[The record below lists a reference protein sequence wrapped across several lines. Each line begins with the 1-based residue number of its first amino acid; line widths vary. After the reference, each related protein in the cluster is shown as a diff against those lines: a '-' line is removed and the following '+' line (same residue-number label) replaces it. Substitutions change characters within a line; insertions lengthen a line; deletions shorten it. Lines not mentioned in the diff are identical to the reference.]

1 MKGRDTMNQIVIGQF
16 IALKRK
22 EKNLTQ
28 GQLAEILN
36 ISNKTISKWETG
48 KSMPE
53 YSLINPLCE
62 ALDVT
67 VSELLEG
74 QKSYES
80 INEKQ
85 LIDLVRKIQQLED
98 QKLMLYGIIFSTMG
112 VSMKALA
119 HTSGSHILSM
129 CMLILSVV
137 ESLLG
142 LGMIIK
148 YLLE

>member
-1 MKGRDTMNQIVIGQF
+1 MNQIVIGQF

-28 GQLAEILN
+28 GQLAEMLN

-48 KSMPE
+48 KSMPD

-74 QKSYES
+74 QASYNS
-80 INEKQ
+80 MNEKQ

-98 QKLMLYGIIFSTMG
+98 QKIMFMAS
-112 VSMKALA
+112 
-119 HTSGSHILSM
+119 
-129 CMLILSVV
+129 
-137 ESLLG
+137 
-142 LGMIIK
+142 
-148 YLLE
+148 

>member
-1 MKGRDTMNQIVIGQF
+1 MNQIVIGQF

-28 GQLAEILN
+28 GQLAEMLN

-48 KSMPE
+48 KSMPD

-74 QKSYES
+74 QASYNS
-80 INEKQ
+80 MNEKQ

-98 QKLMLYGIIFSTMG
+98 QKIMFYGIIMSTMG
-112 VSMKALA
+112 VSMQALA
-119 HTSGSHILSM
+119 HTAGSQIFYG
-129 CMLILSVV
+129 CMLFLSIV

-148 YLLE
+148 YLLK

>member
-1 MKGRDTMNQIVIGQF
+1 MNQIVIGQF

-28 GQLAEILN
+28 GQLAEMLN

-48 KSMPE
+48 KSMPD

-74 QKSYES
+74 QASYNS
-80 INEKQ
+80 MNENQ

-98 QKLMLYGIIFSTMG
+98 QKIMFYGIIMSTMA
-112 VSMKALA
+112 VSMQALA
-119 HTSGSHILSM
+119 HTAGSQILSG
-129 CMLILSVV
+129 CMLFLSIV
-137 ESLLG
+137 ETLLG
-142 LGMIIK
+142 LGMILK
-148 YLLE
+148 YLLK

>member
-1 MKGRDTMNQIVIGQF
+1 MNQIVIGQF

-28 GQLAEILN
+28 GQLAEMLN

-48 KSMPE
+48 KSMPD

-74 QKSYES
+74 QASYNS
-80 INEKQ
+80 MNEKQ

-98 QKLMLYGIIFSTMG
+98 QKIMFYGIIIPFLTVGYIKKGEKCLFKG
-112 VSMKALA
+112 VFLPFKIVVWEASYEIFFIFL
-119 HTSGSHILSM
+119 LS
-129 CMLILSVV
+129 
-137 ESLLG
+137 SLG
-142 LGMIIK
+142 
-148 YLLE
+148 